1 MRRDDRGNVSIVALA
16 GVGLAI
22 VLCLGIARVG
32 GAAALKARADT
43 AADAAALAA
52 ADSLALGRTAGAAV
66 GAARSAALDN
76 GARLVSCSCAGAS
89 AEVVVAIGRAHGHAR
104 AEVSSR
110 RLPGDLGRE
119 PNTAEARESCCGG

>member
-1 MRRDDRGNVSIVALA
+1 MTGDERGNVSIVALA

-43 AADAAALAA
+43 AADASALAA
-52 ADSLALGRTAGAAV
+52 ADSLALGRTAGAAL
-66 GAARSAALDN
+66 GAARSAAADN

-89 AEVVVAIGRAHGHAR
+89 AEVVVEIGRAHGRAR
-104 AEVSSR
+104 AEVGSG
-110 RLPGDLGRE
+110 RLPGALSRE
-119 PNTAEARESCCGG
+119 PVRRP